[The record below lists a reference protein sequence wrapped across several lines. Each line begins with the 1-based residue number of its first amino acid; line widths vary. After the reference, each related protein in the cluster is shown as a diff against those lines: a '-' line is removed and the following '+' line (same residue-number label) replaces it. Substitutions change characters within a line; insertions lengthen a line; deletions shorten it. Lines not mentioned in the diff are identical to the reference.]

1 MARTATYNDQEI
13 QSAAQLV
20 ESAKTIQ
27 QLREG
32 QSILIPALT
41 GATMDET
48 AKVLGIGRNYV
59 CVLRRQFRAKGG
71 PTFSERDR
79 RGGRRRALMSLEEEQ
94 AFLAPWIDQAKNGG
108 VISIP
113 AIQSA
118 LESRIGKKVPPS
130 TVYRMLSR
138 HGWRKVTPDTRHPKS
153 NPKVQE
159 DFKKNSRH
167 SSQKS

>member
-94 AFLAPWIDQAKNGG
+94 AFLAPWIDQAKSGG

-113 AIQSA
+113 PIQSA

-153 NPKVQE
+153 NPEVQE

-167 SSQKS
+167 SSLKS

>member
-13 QSAAQLV
+13 QKAAQLV

-59 CVLRRQFRAKGG
+59 LVLRRQFRAEGG

-79 RGGRRRALMSLEEEQ
+79 RGGRRCALMSLEEEQ

-113 AIQSA
+113 PPF
-118 LESRIGKKVPPS
+118 SRPWSP
-130 TVYRMLSR
+130 
-138 HGWRKVTPDTRHPKS
+138 
-153 NPKVQE
+153 E
-159 DFKKNSRH
+159 
-167 SSQKS
+167 